1 VQKLFPGG
9 RLGLAMQ
16 PSVRLESQTD
26 VNQSDTHEPGPAG
39 ADRAAAPDRDLVERF
54 LADRSEAGFLALYR
68 RHTALL
74 YRFSVRCL
82 AGTPASAEDAVQET
96 WLRAMRAL
104 PQFEW
109 RCALSTWLV
118 GIALRVCME
127 SSRDSA
133 RVIAFGPDAE
143 PEEPAAFDADS
154 ATTIDVER
162 LLAHLPPGY
171 RAVLVLHDIEGLTHE
186 EIAEALAIAPGTAKS
201 QLFRARRAARAWLEG
216 VRPRRAEVQP

>member
-1 VQKLFPGG
+1 
-9 RLGLAMQ
+9 M
-16 PSVRLESQTD
+16 D
-26 VNQSDTHEPGPAG
+26 VNQSDTDEPGTAG
-39 ADRAAAPDRDLVERF
+39 AGRGAASDRVLVERF

-74 YRFSVRCL
+74 YRFCVRCL
-82 AGTPASAEDAVQET
+82 AGTRASAEDAVQET
-96 WLRAMRAL
+96 WLRAVRAL

-118 GIALRVCME
+118 GIAQRVCME

-133 RVIAFGPDAE
+133 RVITFEPDAE
-143 PEEPAAFDADS
+143 PEEPAAFHVDTAS
-154 ATTIDVER
+154 TVDVER
-162 LLAHLPPGY
+162 LLAQLPAGY

-201 QLFRARRAARAWLEG
+201 QLFRARRAARAWLDG
-216 VRPRRAEVQP
+216 ATPRRAHGEPT